1 MEGRV
6 LNYDKSSGSGL
17 LIGEDKARYPF
28 RKDDWKAEGT
38 PVIGQSTDFVAND
51 GSAIDIYP
59 LKNRVASEVKSHGQQ
74 IMENKKTGPT
84 IVYVCYLL
92 SFAMG
97 ISLIIGGV
105 FAYIKKDSAPEWIK
119 SHYRYQIRTFW
130 NVLIG
135 SIIGLLTLI
144 IGIGAIIICIV
155 YIWLL
160 FRIIT
165 GWVKLNNGEVV

>member
-1 MEGRV
+1 MEGSV
-6 LNYDKSSGSGL
+6 LSFDTDSGSGL
-17 LIGEDKARYPF
+17 ILGEDKARYSF
-28 RKDDWKAEGT
+28 QKDDWKADGT

-51 GSAIDIYP
+51 GSAIEIYP
-59 LKNRVASEVKSHGQQ
+59 LKNIVASEVKSYGHQ
-74 IMENKKTGPT
+74 IMENEKTGPT

-97 ISLIIGGV
+97 ISLIIGV
-105 FAYIKKDSAPEWIK
+105 VLAYIKKDSASGWVK
-119 SHYRYQIRTFW
+119 SHYNYQIRTFW

-135 SIIGLLTLI
+135 SIIGFLTFMMGIGVVI
-144 IGIGAIIICIV
+144 IGIV